1 MIDLKVY
8 YDAVI
13 AAQAEEQK
21 IAHDIDALFR
31 DGTEE
36 AKAQAL
42 EKQPDLEKA
51 HRKTVEANALYE
63 SMQLA
68 SRPNDVAKN
77 FVPVS
82 TNAEPAESNQPT
94 TISRQAYDQMSLN
107 ERAKFIRS
115 GGTVSD
121 KL

>member
-13 AAQAEEQK
+13 AAQAEAQK
-21 IAHDIDALFR
+21 IAHEIDALFR

-42 EKQPDLEKA
+42 SKQPDLEKA
-51 HRKTVEANALYE
+51 HGKTLQANELYE

-82 TNAEPAESNQPT
+82 THVEPAETNQPT
-94 TISRQAYDQMSLN
+94 IISRQAYDKLSLN

-121 KL
+121 KI